1 MANIQAGQVSYGLRL
16 FAGLLALA
24 LVGCGKQ
31 GQQVVDNL
39 PWQVATTAQGH
50 THVFNVDVGK
60 TTLRELIERLHSF
73 PETAVFMDADKH
85 LLLEAYF
92 GKQSLGFLEARLVA
106 ELAADQATLEKLAT
120 EYIDRQAQPS
130 GSWRL
135 TISEPNQQVANA
147 LVVKHLIYIPV
158 ADYPEDIVR
167 TRFGEPT
174 QIVAVKETASY
185 WFYPQKGLALLVNGD
200 GGEVFYY
207 STPAD
212 FPALKERL
220 LTRKPED
227 NHG

>member
-92 GKQSLGFLEARLVA
+92 GKQSLGFLRRGWLLNWRRIRPPWKNLPPNTLTGRRN
-106 ELAADQATLEKLAT
+106 LAAV
-120 EYIDRQAQPS
+120 
-130 GSWRL
+130 G
-135 TISEPNQQVANA
+135 V
-147 LVVKHLIYIPV
+147 
-158 ADYPEDIVR
+158 
-167 TRFGEPT
+167 
-174 QIVAVKETASY
+174 
-185 WFYPQKGLALLVNGD
+185 
-200 GGEVFYY
+200 
-207 STPAD
+207 
-212 FPALKERL
+212 
-220 LTRKPED
+220 
-227 NHG
+227 